1 MTTRPISRRD
11 FSACVALASTVVV
24 SRSLFAQSRLERPKL
39 FFAVVGRSSIPL
51 LPLTLAERL
60 GYFRAEGLDVEMID
74 FPSAG
79 SALQAIIS
87 GSVQVGVSGYE
98 QILGVA
104 ARGHFLQS
112 FVLMGRLP
120 AVAMGISTRNLPHFK
135 TVADLKGKRV
145 GVGAPG
151 SASHAI
157 AHWVLTGAGLTLGD
171 VSLVHL
177 ESGAEA
183 LAAFQSG
190 QIDALSYG
198 DPVVTMLEQKRA
210 VHLVAD
216 SRTWKGSLALFGGP
230 IPSACLYAHGA
241 FLQQNPL
248 MAQAMTTA
256 VVRALKWLQTAGP
269 SDMMKTIPESF
280 MLGDRALYLTAISKG
295 RDAVSPDGLMPK
307 AGPKLAHSVFTGLES
322 AAAPTRIDLERT
334 YTNEFA
340 TLANAHFK
348 A

>member
-1 MTTRPISRRD
+1 MTARPINRRD
-11 FSACVALASTVVV
+11 FSAWTAIASSVAVPWPLLA
-24 SRSLFAQSRLERPKL
+24 QPRLERPKV
-39 FFAVVGRSSIPL
+39 FFAVVGRSDIPH
-51 LPLTLAERL
+51 LPLTIADRL
-60 GYFRAEGLDVEMID
+60 GYFRYEGLDVEIID
-74 FPSAG
+74 FQNDR
-79 SALQAIIS
+79 SALQALIS
-87 GSVQVGVSGYE
+87 GAVQVGAGGYE
-98 QILGVA
+98 QTLGVA

-120 AVAMGISTRNLPHFK
+120 AIAMGVSTHNLPHFK

-145 GVGAPG
+145 GVGVPG

-157 AHWVLTGAGLTLGD
+157 AHWVLTHAGLAPGD
-171 VSLVHL
+171 VSFVHL
-177 ESGAEA
+177 AGAADA
-183 LAAFQSG
+183 LAAFQSN

-198 DPVVTMLEQKRA
+198 DPVVTLLEHRRA

-216 SRTWKGSLALFGGP
+216 SRTWKGSMAIFGGAP
-230 IPSACLYAHGA
+230 PAACLYAHGA

-256 VVRALKWLQTAGP
+256 VVRALRWLQTASP
-269 SDMMKTIPESF
+269 SDMMKTIPEPY
-280 MLGDRALYLTAISKG
+280 MLGDRALYLSAISKG

-307 AGPKLAHSVFTGLES
+307 SGPKFAYRIFAGLES
-322 AAAPTRIDLERT
+322 VADPARIDLERT